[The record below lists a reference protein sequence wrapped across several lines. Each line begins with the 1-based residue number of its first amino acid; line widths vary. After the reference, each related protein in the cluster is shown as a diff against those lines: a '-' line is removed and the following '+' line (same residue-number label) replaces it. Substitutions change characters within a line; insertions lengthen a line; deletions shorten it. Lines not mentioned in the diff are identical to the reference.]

1 MRVRLLG
8 AITVVAD
15 LLLAA
20 HGAAAQADVALV
32 MAVDVSSSV
41 DEERFQ
47 LQRDGIARSLE
58 SQAVADA
65 IAGGPHQTI
74 ELAIIEWSEAQSV
87 LLDWTI
93 IRGPADIE
101 RVIHLLQ
108 AQQRPTVGWKTDIG
122 GGIAKAVALLD
133 SAPLAASRRIIDV
146 SGDGQQ
152 NCGHI
157 SADQARSAALAGSIT
172 INGLPI
178 TSGDEPDVDRWYEQ
192 HVVGGEGAFLI
203 VANGHERFA
212 DAMRKKLA
220 LEIAGLEPVSRLAAA
235 HGKSKAFANTLE
247 DPFE

>member
-1 MRVRLLG
+1 MRVRLFG
-8 AITVVAD
+8 ALTIVAG

-20 HGAAAQADVALV
+20 QGASAQADVALV

-41 DEERFQ
+41 NDERFA
-47 LQRDGIARSLE
+47 LQRDGIAEGLLSR
-58 SQAVADA
+58 AVLDA
-65 IAGGPHQTI
+65 VAGGPQQTI
-74 ELAIIEWSEAQSV
+74 ELAIIEWSEEQSV

-93 IRGPADIE
+93 IRTKADLDGVVE
-101 RVIHLLQ
+101 ALHTKF
-108 AQQRPTVGWKTDIG
+108 RPKVGWKTDIG

-133 SAPLAASRRIIDV
+133 RAPLAASRRVIDV

-157 SADQARSAALAGSIT
+157 SADQARSAAISKDIT

-178 TSGDEPDVDRWYEQ
+178 TSGDEPEVDRWYEQ
-192 HVVGGEGAFLI
+192 HVIGGEGAFMI

-220 LEIAGLEPVSRLAAA
+220 LEIAGVTSSARFAAA
-235 HGKSKAFANTLE
+235 YLGWSAR
-247 DPFE
+247 

>member
-1 MRVRLLG
+1 MRARLFG
-8 AITVVAD
+8 ALTIVAG

-20 HGAAAQADVALV
+20 ESASAQADVALV

-41 DEERFQ
+41 NDERFA
-47 LQRDGIARSLE
+47 LQRDGIAKGLQSP
-58 SQAVADA
+58 AVLDA
-65 IAGGPHQTI
+65 VAGGPQQTI
-74 ELAIIEWSEAQSV
+74 ELAIIEWSEEQSV

-93 IRGPADIE
+93 IRTKADLDE
-101 RVIHLLQ
+101 VVAALHTKF
-108 AQQRPTVGWKTDIG
+108 RPKVGWKTDIG

-133 SAPLAASRRIIDV
+133 RAPLAASRRVIDV

-157 SADQARSAALAGSIT
+157 SAEEARSAAVARDIT

-178 TSGDEPDVDRWYEQ
+178 TSGDEPEVDRWYEE
-192 HVVGGEGAFLI
+192 HVVGGDGAFMI

-220 LEIAGLEPVSRLAAA
+220 LEIAGVTPPSHFAATNLESSAR
-235 HGKSKAFANTLE
+235 
-247 DPFE
+247 